1 MNHFRTYRALMN
13 NNSKHMANLL
23 FFELL
28 RLTFMYKVYDLSAIA
43 SEYSKQTIIRP
54 MNSPFTLRDT
64 EVKSLLRYFN
74 DIHDNDSVLSKNDNI
89 FLNQVNVDDYK
100 ILTYLRKMMNM
111 SSLGTHADI
120 MLKQLQKDLK
130 VDDPKLRA
138 MLTLVIKWETLT
150 GNDMR
155 LLVER
160 IKNFGLLHLRHSK
173 LTKEINKFANEK
185 SVYVKDEDGN
195 KKVTPMDV
203 MLGLITGLSAK
214 WSYDSRNKNKKS
226 FERLK
231 DTTTAMDYES
241 NKK

>member
-28 RLTFMYKVYDLSAIA
+28 RLTFMYKVYDLSASA
-43 SEYSKQTIIRP
+43 SEYAKQTIIRP
-54 MNSPFTLRDT
+54 MNSPFTMRDT
-64 EVKSLLRYFN
+64 EAKSLLRYFN
-74 DIHDNDSVLSKNDNI
+74 DVHDNDEKLNKNDKI

-111 SSLGTHADI
+111 SPLGTHADI
-120 MLKQLQKDLK
+120 MLKQLQKDLM

-138 MLTLVIKWETLT
+138 MLTLVLKWETLT

-173 LTKEINKFANEK
+173 LTKEINKFTNEK
-185 SVYVKDEDGN
+185 SVYVKDEEGN

-203 MLGLITGLSAK
+203 MMGLITGLSAK
-214 WSYDSRNKNKKS
+214 WSYDSRQRNKKS
-226 FERLK
+226 FERLADK
-231 DTTTAMDYES
+231 TDATDYES
-241 NKK
+241 NRK